1 MSTTK
6 RLYPG
11 MCDDGLEL
19 FFHEE
24 EGAMKAIIQG
34 KVVDFADLTSSE
46 IQFLIEILETEPGT
60 TAVLRQMCGTDVQTM
75 LEKLARCRFGG
86 LNFQADFSPSS
97 NAASADAVDCI
108 IRKSCPGCGIVCRN
122 IVHNG
127 EELSHTD
134 IRAIQLM
141 ASDYKNEVV
150 AEKLNMPLGSFH
162 VYRTNLYKRSGVK
175 SKPELA
181 SVGVQLGLI

>member
-1 MSTTK
+1 
-6 RLYPG
+6 
-11 MCDDGLEL
+11 MCDDSLEL

-24 EGAMKAIIQG
+24 EEKMKAIIQG
-34 KVVDFADLTSSE
+34 KVVDFSE
-46 IQFLIEILETEPGT
+46 LESEDIQFLIEILETEMS
-60 TAVLRQMCGTDVQTM
+60 TAVTLREMCGPDVQTM

-86 LNFQADFSPSS
+86 LNFQPDYLPLSQTSF
-97 NAASADAVDCI
+97 ADAVDCP
-108 IRKSCPGCGIVCRN
+108 RRSSCPGCGIVCKN

-127 EELSHTD
+127 EELNHTD